1 MLVLSEDLL
10 GDVSSIVEMH
20 PHCEETVK
28 KSRADRRIGIL
39 GFKQHVGNKYSA
51 ARAFG
56 SFGDPKEQR
65 NTVVASARFAEKYG
79 LAKPVSASGRT
90 GGGAM
95 RRRKYFCQA
104 RLPTAISFT

>member
-56 SFGDPKEQR
+56 SFGGPKEQR
-65 NTVVASARFAEKYG
+65 
-79 LAKPVSASGRT
+79 
-90 GGGAM
+90 
-95 RRRKYFCQA
+95 
-104 RLPTAISFT
+104 

>member
-1 MLVLSEDLL
+1 
-10 GDVSSIVEMH
+10 MH

-65 NTVVASARFAEKYG
+65 SFQMDYRIGCHNIPVVAEIHG
-79 LAKPVSASGRT
+79 
-90 GGGAM
+90 
-95 RRRKYFCQA
+95 
-104 RLPTAISFT
+104 

>member
-65 NTVVASARFAEKYG
+65 KRMCSEESL
-79 LAKPVSASGRT
+79 LA
-90 GGGAM
+90 
-95 RRRKYFCQA
+95 
-104 RLPTAISFT
+104 